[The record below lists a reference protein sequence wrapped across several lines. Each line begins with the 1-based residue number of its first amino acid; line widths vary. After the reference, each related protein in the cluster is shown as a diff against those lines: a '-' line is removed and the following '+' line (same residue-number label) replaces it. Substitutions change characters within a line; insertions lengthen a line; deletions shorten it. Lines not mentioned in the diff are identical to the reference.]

1 MVRCKVKIDTKRER
15 QKLFHSNPAPLRVP
29 QQHVNKFKL
38 ELKNRY
44 AILEEQPDFNYKNI
58 GVNDLNDNIIKPLVD
73 AAKNCRSSSEKA
85 NKFSEETRKLME
97 KQSNQKLP
105 TTAREKIE
113 TAELNKLIRKKQH
126 QDLRNHRTTT
136 IKEVIE
142 QGKGL
147 KMAKRKLNSW
157 RLQFTGVREED
168 GTVTTDRERI
178 VKRSR
183 EFYEKLYSST
193 RPRSELDT
201 PPPPDN
207 DTEPARRLEGFPD
220 VKAWEVKL
228 AVKQSKKGNAPGP
241 DNVTIDLIET
251 ADELVYGKIATLFNE
266 CLHQSKIPEKWDEA
280 IIILLYKKG
289 DQKDISNYRPISL
302 LNNIYKLF
310 TKIIT
315 NRITRTLDENQPRE
329 QAGFRKGFSTVDHLH
344 AVNQLIEKCVEY
356 KIPLVAAFV
365 DYNKAF
371 DSVEISD
378 VLEALHEQGIEP
390 VYINIFKHI
399 YKQAKSFIRMH
410 KDSKPFHLGRGVRQG
425 DTSSPK
431 LFTACL
437 EKVFQ
442 KLK

>member
-1 MVRCKVKIDTKRER
+1 M
-15 QKLFHSNPAPLRVP
+15 
-29 QQHVNKFKL
+29 
-38 ELKNRY
+38 
-44 AILEEQPDFNYKNI
+44 
-58 GVNDLNDNIIKPLVD
+58 
-73 AAKNCRSSSEKA
+73 
-85 NKFSEETRKLME
+85 
-97 KQSNQKLP
+97 
-105 TTAREKIE
+105 
-113 TAELNKLIRKKQH
+113 
-126 QDLRNHRTTT
+126 
-136 IKEVIE
+136 
-142 QGKGL
+142 
-147 KMAKRKLNSW
+147 
-157 RLQFTGVREED
+157 
-168 GTVTTDRERI
+168 
-178 VKRSR
+178 
-183 EFYEKLYSST
+183 
-193 RPRSELDT
+193 
-201 PPPPDN
+201 
-207 DTEPARRLEGFPD
+207 
-220 VKAWEVKL
+220 
-228 AVKQSKKGNAPGP
+228 
-241 DNVTIDLIET
+241 ET
-251 ADELVYGKIATLFNE
+251 ADELVYGKLATLFNE

-344 AVNQLIEKCVEY
+344 AVNQLIEKCVDY
-356 KIPLVAAFV
+356 KIPLVAVFV

-437 EKVFQ
+437 EKFFK
-442 KLK
+442 KLKWENRGIKIDGEFISHLRFADDIIIFANNSEELQKMLRELNQESLLVGLSMNLKKTKIMTNNQAEVDNLMITIDNNIIEEVDHYIYLGQCISMDTASKEQEIKRRITFGWQAFGRASAIFKNKAIPLILKRKVCDQCILTVVTYGAETWNITKKQTLKLRICSGPTKGSCSTSPGVITKQQNGSDNKRKSGTF